1 MKYILLPIVSV
12 LFLVACSTQKKS
24 IESAEEISLGEKQN
38 KVLFE
43 NETQFSKLSEEDSLF
58 ASIDKGFCFGTCP
71 VYTINIYKSGF
82 VQYKG
87 TSNVDLEG
95 DYYTIISYAKMLEF
109 VETAKRIEYLSLNNV
124 YDNEGITDLPST
136 TTSIVL
142 NGERKTVRRRFDY
155 PKSILVFEKVFSEML
170 SNENWEALSKK

>member
-12 LFLVACSTQKKS
+12 LFLFACSTQKKS
-24 IESAEEISLGEKQN
+24 VENAEEVSLGDKQS

-58 ASIDKGFCFGTCP
+58 ASINKGFCFGTCP
-71 VYTINIYKSGF
+71 VYTINIYKSGY
-82 VQYKG
+82 VSYKG
-87 TSNVDLEG
+87 SHNVDLEG
-95 DYYTIISYAKMLEF
+95 EYFTVISYDKMLKF
-109 VETAKRIEYLSLNNV
+109 IATAKEIEYLNLKDV

-142 NGERKTVRRRFDY
+142 NGKRKTVRRRYDF
-155 PKSILVFEKVFSEML
+155 PKSILVFEKVFSDML
-170 SNENWEALSKK
+170 SNENWELSQKE

>member
-1 MKYILLPIVSV
+1 MKYILFPIVSV

-24 IESAEEISLGEKQN
+24 TESAKEISLGDKQN

-43 NETQFSKLSEEDSLF
+43 NETQFSKLPEEDSLF
-58 ASIDKGFCFGTCP
+58 ASIHKGFCFGTCP

-82 VQYKG
+82 VSYKG
-87 TSNVDLEG
+87 TQNVDLKG
-95 DYYTIISYAKMLEF
+95 DYFTVISYAKMLEF
-109 VETAKRIEYLSLNNV
+109 VETAKRIEYLNLNDV

-142 NGERKTVRRRFDY
+142 NGKRKTVLRRFDF
-155 PKSILVFEKVFSEML
+155 PKSILVYEKVFSDML
-170 SNENWEALSKK
+170 SNENWESVPKK